1 MPNTIFQ
8 ETHTIINY
16 RQYNILKI
24 LLHRHVQ
31 VLIGLFLL
39 SALIR
44 ILFLELYWPD
54 PAIAWD
60 DEPDYLALAS
70 YIKSGASWISSDAP
84 STRPLLLSII
94 ISPFQDLGIHS
105 IRILLALVSSI
116 TPISIYYLSK
126 KAFMLTHS
134 QSLIPSLV
142 WVFYPPAIWYSGLIL
157 TESLT
162 ALLITIVALLLITI
176 RKYSKISLIITIGIS
191 FSCLMLSR
199 SSYVYLPIL
208 IMISSIVIKAT
219 TTNTFINIKQWIII
233 AATIVIITS
242 PVIIRNYNSIGSFI
256 PTETRLAYGL
266 ILSNGDFNS
275 PIIQEGGYD
284 KNSTNVL
291 KYAQLANDNAS
302 YAAQKSFVLLAIK
315 QELSSNGK
323 IVPKILFE
331 RTINFWGSRP
341 DPFDSQVTRNDI
353 ILFIVWVP
361 ILLLFVSSF
370 RFYRSMEFWIFMSII
385 FYAYI
390 TTIIFWSSPR
400 FRFPIDSLVIILA
413 TISVLKWKLPGNYR
427 AGKSH
432 D

>member
-1 MPNTIFQ
+1 MLNR
-8 ETHTIINY
+8 N
-16 RQYNILKI
+16 
-24 LLHRHVQ
+24 VQ
-31 VLIGLFLL
+31 ILIGLFLL

-54 PAIAWD
+54 PTIAWD
-60 DEPDYLALAS
+60 DEPDYLAVAS
-70 YIKSGASWISSDAP
+70 YIKSGQSWISYDAP

-94 ISPFQDLGIHS
+94 ISPLLDLGVHS
-105 IRILLALVSSI
+105 IRILLVLISSI
-116 TPISIYYLSK
+116 TPICIYYLSK
-126 KAFMLTHS
+126 KAFILTRTE
-134 QSLIPSLV
+134 SLIPSLV
-142 WVFYPPAIWYSGLIL
+142 WVFYPPAIWYSSLIL
-157 TESLT
+157 TETLT
-162 ALLITIVALLLITI
+162 ALLITIITLCLVTI
-176 RKYSKISLIITIGIS
+176 RKYPRTSLIITVGII
-191 FSCLMLSR
+191 FSCLTLAR

-208 IMISSIVIKAT
+208 IIFLSIFFKVLTKT
-219 TTNTFINIKQWIII
+219 TFINIKQWIII

-353 ILFIVWVP
+353 ILFIIWVP

-413 TISVLKWKLPGNYR
+413 TISVLRWKPLGNYR
-427 AGKSH
+427 ARKSN